1 MLPSSQEYHLGD
13 LVDYSCPDPEFSLL
27 GPSRRVCSGEG
38 VWRPELPSC
47 GEWRDYHYQLSAQ
60 KYLIISVHCGPL
72 WSTVVH
78 RGHKTYKHFLT
89 MLLLSYYMDLQCV
102 GSSSSLS
109 SSGISFSPTM
119 LSITRSRGPPPA
131 APPRFLLRLRGAET
145 TASSAERCFLVPGQ
159 YLPHNTG
166 FTSFN
171 SHIFINSRKTFGD
184 FLVILA
190 GIFK

>member
-1 MLPSSQEYHLGD
+1 MFSTARTPVDIFLRRSIQACLQPLG
-13 LVDYSCPDPEFSLL
+13 S
-27 GPSRRVCSGEG
+27 
-38 VWRPELPSC
+38 
-47 GEWRDYHYQLSAQ
+47 
-60 KYLIISVHCGPL
+60 
-72 WSTVVH
+72 
-78 RGHKTYKHFLT
+78 
-89 MLLLSYYMDLQCV
+89 
-102 GSSSSLS
+102 SSSSLS
-109 SSGISFSPTM
+109 TSGISFSPTM
-119 LSITRSRGPPPA
+119 LTITLSRGPPPA